1 MAHLEEE
8 MRRGEWGGV
17 RLKGEKIYT
26 LAYADDVMLL
36 AEEED
41 DIRAMVARLERYVR
55 KKGLEVNARRSKIMK
70 FKRDGERKKVRWRWE
85 RREVKEIRQYR
96 YLGYI
101 FQSNGGQEKQVRNRV
116 KREVAVMGQVW
127 GIGKRR
133 FGGE

>member
-85 RREVKEIRQYR
+85 RRGKGDPGIQIPGV
-96 YLGYI
+96 YI
-101 FQSNGGQEKQVRNRV
+101 SKQR
-116 KREVAVMGQVW
+116 GT
-127 GIGKRR
+127 
-133 FGGE
+133 GEAG